1 MKFEGSLVKE
11 GKFWIVEIPGL
22 DLMTQGT
29 SRANALEMAKSV
41 VEDVVGK
48 PNFRVEVEA
57 LTKDRFSISSKDTT
71 ELVALML
78 QRQRAKHGLT
88 LMQVAGRLGSK
99 SPNTLGVYEQGKREP
114 SLGQLER
121 LLHAI
126 DPKASLFLKLG

>member
-1 MKFEGSLVKE
+1 VKFEGFLVKE

-22 DLMTQGT
+22 DLMTQGK
-29 SRANALEMAKSV
+29 SRVNALAMAKSV

-48 PNFRVEVEA
+48 PSFRVEVEA
-57 LTKDRFSISSKDTT
+57 LTKDRFSVSSKDTA

-88 LMQVAGRLGSK
+88 LIEVAGRLGSK
-99 SPNTLGVYEQGKREP
+99 SSNAFGVYEQGKREP
-114 SLGQLER
+114 SIGQLEK

-126 DPKASLFLKLG
+126 DPKSSLFLKLG